1 MSAGAEESSTSGD
14 VMLVRLAG
22 ASYGVPV
29 AAVREIVR
37 LPAVTRV
44 PGLPAFVAG
53 LANVRGRV
61 LAVIDL
67 RPLLRLDAPRG
78 GRLVILDGT
87 GQAAAGTGGAGGR
100 AIVGLVVDA
109 ALNLVQ
115 LPSSG
120 LEPLPPG
127 VPAEASAVLDGM
139 TVIDGTPVAVLS
151 PAGLLGLRGRLAGA
165 A

>member
-1 MSAGAEESSTSGD
+1 MSTGAAD
-14 VMLVRLAG
+14 VMLVQVG
-22 ASYGVPV
+22 GSSYALPV
-29 AAVREIVR
+29 CAVREIVR
-37 LPAVTRV
+37 LPPVTRV

-67 RPLLRLDAPRG
+67 RPLLRLEAPRG
-78 GRLVILDGT
+78 DRLVILDG
-87 GQAAAGTGGAGGR
+87 AGTSDAAFGNGTR

-109 ALNLVQ
+109 ARDLVQ
-115 LPSSG
+115 LPEGG

-127 VPAEASAVLDGM
+127 VPAEAAAVLDGI
-139 TVIDGTPVAVLS
+139 TVVDGTPVAVLS
-151 PAGLLGLRGRLAGA
+151 PAGLLGLRRHLSSA

>member
-1 MSAGAEESSTSGD
+1 VSAAAAD
-14 VMLVRLAG
+14 VMLVEVG
-22 ASYGVPV
+22 GSSYALPV
-29 AAVREIVR
+29 AALREIVR
-37 LPAVTRV
+37 LPPVTRV

-78 GRLVILDGT
+78 DRLVILDGT
-87 GQAAAGTGGAGGR
+87 GAGDASPGNGAR

-109 ALNLVQ
+109 ARDLVQ
-115 LPSSG
+115 LPEGG

-127 VPAEASAVLDGM
+127 VPAEASSVLDGI

-151 PAGLLGLRGRLAGA
+151 PAGLLGLRRHLSSA